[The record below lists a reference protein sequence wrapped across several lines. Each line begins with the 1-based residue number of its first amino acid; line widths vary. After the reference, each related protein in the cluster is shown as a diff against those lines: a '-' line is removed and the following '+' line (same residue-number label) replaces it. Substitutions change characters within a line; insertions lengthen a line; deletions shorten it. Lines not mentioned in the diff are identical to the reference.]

1 MVLLP
6 ACNLLRGKTAI
17 VTGGVTGIGRAITLA
32 YLRQG
37 ANVVVGHLG
46 LKSDKGHKDS
56 LVEEAGRLKEQ
67 VSAGSASV
75 GELVT
80 LAGDVAEPET
90 GERLVKKAVERW
102 GGLDVCVAN
111 AGVFKP
117 RGFLEIDQDLYQ
129 QSMRVNVDGTFHTCQ
144 AAARQMVAQ
153 GRGGSIIATS
163 SVSALVG
170 GGLQVHYTPTKAA
183 VLSMMQSMAIALGK
197 HKIRCNALLPGT
209 IDTQL
214 ADHDMKNPEKK
225 AYLEKRVPLGR
236 VGRPEEMAGPAVF
249 LACEDFSSY
258 VNGRWEYTR
267 RSAAA
272 AAWARQLLDSRIA
285 SPNNTVSVTTVRT
298 FAPIMTDTAAERRA
312 RRARTRKP
320 RGRGLRTRTGCI
332 TCRKRHVKCDEGT
345 PVCGPCAKR
354 GHECIYGEPTPA
366 RPRLERPSSV
376 PVEEEADKPPAQS
389 PPEAPPEDSCYDI
402 TIPEI
407 SQHDLDEATNFQA
420 AATSGE
426 SPGSSVGSRPAVST
440 ATAGWFGLL
449 LDDAALDLESSAA
462 SLLDPEL
469 LLGHDPDSISQHLPL
484 LSPSQQNT
492 ITEHS
497 LWQCSERIQLS
508 ANECLLFENFV
519 RRLGRWLDLFDQEDH
534 FSTLVPRL
542 AMYNT
547 GLMNAILALSV
558 RHISLNPH
566 VAPDICHERADA
578 LKYYYETLHY
588 LHKAMQFDSFKTS
601 LELLATSLIVSTYE
615 MLDGSRRDWERHLK
629 GVFWIQRSQ
638 NIHGDSGGLKQANWW
653 AWLCQDVWAAFR
665 EKRKVFSFWKHPRT
679 FDQLNEHELACR
691 AVFIFAKAVNYCSKE
706 ETEADKDSIQGR
718 IARADALTRMLDE
731 WQGLLTVKFSPLPIA
746 SGSESEPWLCN

>member
-46 LKSDKGHKDS
+46 LKSDEGHKDS

-67 VSAGSASV
+67 VFSGAGAGAGAGAGGITAAV

-197 HKIRCNALLPGT
+197 HRIRCNALLPGT

-258 VNGRWEYTR
+258 VNG
-267 RSAAA
+267 SGLLADGGIAPSSPSPHPQ
-272 AAWARQLLDSRIA
+272 AAW
-285 SPNNTVSVTTVRT
+285 
-298 FAPIMTDTAAERRA
+298 
-312 RRARTRKP
+312 P
-320 RGRGLRTRTGCI
+320 RSE
-332 TCRKRHVKCDEGT
+332 D
-345 PVCGPCAKR
+345 P
-354 GHECIYGEPTPA
+354 Y
-366 RPRLERPSSV
+366 RL
-376 PVEEEADKPPAQS
+376 S
-389 PPEAPPEDSCYDI
+389 PPDAPPEDSCYDI

-746 SGSESEPWLCN
+746 SGSESELWLCN

>member
-46 LKSDKGHKDS
+46 LKSDEGHKDS

-67 VSAGSASV
+67 QVSGNATV
-75 GELVT
+75 GEMVT

-170 GGLQVHYTPTKAA
+170 GGMQVHYTPTKAA

-236 VGRPEEMAGPAVF
+236 SAELAEPAP
-249 LACEDFSSY
+249 A
-258 VNGRWEYTR
+258 
-267 RSAAA
+267 
-272 AAWARQLLDSRIA
+272 SR
-285 SPNNTVSVTTVRT
+285 V
-298 FAPIMTDTAAERRA
+298 AE
-312 RRARTRKP
+312 
-320 RGRGLRTRTGCI
+320 
-332 TCRKRHVKCDEGT
+332 
-345 PVCGPCAKR
+345 
-354 GHECIYGEPTPA
+354 
-366 RPRLERPSSV
+366 
-376 PVEEEADKPPAQS
+376 S

-407 SQHDLDEATNFQA
+407 SQHDLDEASNFQA
-420 AATSGE
+420 VATSGE

-746 SGSESEPWLCN
+746 SGSESELWLCN